1 MINDK
6 KKRLPQYLDGLD
18 NEELKKLWND
28 NSIEKWRKNLI
39 LRFYRQL
46 SLKKLSKK
54 DVCKNVSSET
64 DRYKL
69 LFDDYK
75 LAHR

>member
-1 MINDK
+1 MK

-46 SLKKLSKK
+46 SLKSFQKK
-54 DVCKNVSSET
+54 MFVKM
-64 DRYKL
+64 
-69 LFDDYK
+69 
-75 LAHR
+75 